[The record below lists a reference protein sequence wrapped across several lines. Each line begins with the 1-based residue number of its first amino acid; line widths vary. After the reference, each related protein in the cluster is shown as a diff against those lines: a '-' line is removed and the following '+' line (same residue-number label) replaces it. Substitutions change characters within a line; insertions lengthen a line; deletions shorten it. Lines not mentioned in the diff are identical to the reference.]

1 VGVDGGRRDAVG
13 EQARSRLG
21 FYVDKRVRAAVSVRG
36 QVQVEFEQETSMFQT
51 FCLDTLGWNHVMQ
64 YRYAGPGPEANER
77 LLPDS
82 SSCPNIN
89 THIGKLS
96 VGRGF
101 PEAFAIL

>member
-1 VGVDGGRRDAVG
+1 
-13 EQARSRLG
+13 
-21 FYVDKRVRAAVSVRG
+21 
-36 QVQVEFEQETSMFQT
+36 
-51 FCLDTLGWNHVMQ
+51 MQ

-82 SSCPNIN
+82 SSCSNID
-89 THIGKLS
+89 TYIGKLS